1 MSAPYFQK
9 DRWPDFEYQGQRY
22 GFDHLD
28 EYVFQV
34 EDSRKAARR
43 IAVSFDDHCFTR
55 EWQAGDDAAWIYPRS
70 SRRPGCFCP
79 DRYQHSLHLPAHI
92 QRATRGDV
100 WNIQGEN
107 FAIVPTVTHQNL
119 KVLYGIVFSLDPVK
133 GLPVELHMRVK
144 TAYPCD
150 EHDIVTYG
158 SVRFRHL
165 VTLRMQ
171 RKRPGRITDQG
182 RKKPR
187 LT

>member
-92 QRATRGDV
+92 G
-100 WNIQGEN
+100 
-107 FAIVPTVTHQNL
+107 VPGVIAGKFTV
-119 KVLYGIVFSLDPVK
+119 ISRDSLISP
-133 GLPVELHMRVK
+133 LH
-144 TAYPCD
+144 AA
-150 EHDIVTYG
+150 H
-158 SVRFRHL
+158 HL
-165 VTLRMQ
+165 SARNM
-171 RKRPGRITDQG
+171 IC
-182 RKKPR
+182 
-187 LT
+187 